1 MIDEMIQNPA
11 GEEHLWQLPLDTHM
25 IESAKGKI
33 ADVKNITDG
42 YKAGAS
48 MGAAFLTHFVKKSK
62 LVHIDIGATAYR
74 NDAYSYFPKG
84 GTGFGVM
91 TLVKFLMRK

>member
-1 MIDEMIQNPA
+1 
-11 GEEHLWQLPLDTHM
+11 M
-25 IESAKGKI
+25 IESVKGKI
-33 ADVKNITDG
+33 ADVRNVTDG

-48 MGAAFLTHFVKKSK
+48 MGAAFLTHFVEKSK
-62 LVHIDIGATAYR
+62 LVHIDIAGAAYR
-74 NDAYSYFPKG
+74 TDAYSYFPKG